1 MPGTAVGFSSYPQR
15 PSVSPQ
21 AVGSMLMQR
30 SQMQQSGG
38 GPPGMGG
45 GQMQSPMGMQS
56 PAPNGDVGR
65 MLSDSGM
72 DDTPIGGMA
81 NVPSAVF
88 LAAQGA
94 TARAP
99 AVMQGSQPTAP
110 SPLTEIQ
117 LRKMGVSDAE
127 LQLLRLGGGIK

>member
-1 MPGTAVGFSSYPQR
+1 
-15 PSVSPQ
+15 
-21 AVGSMLMQR
+21 MLMQR
-30 SQMQQSGG
+30 SQMQMQQG
-38 GPPGMGG
+38 GPQGMGQQG
-45 GQMQSPMGMQS
+45 GMQPPPMGMPPSQ
-56 PAPNGDVGR
+56 NGDVGR

-81 NVPSAVF
+81 NIPSAVYI
-88 LAAQGA
+88 AAQNA

-117 LRKMGVSDAE
+117 LRKMGVSDTE